1 MSSLTPFRKPE
12 AYKSINASSSLD
24 NKMNQMNTE
33 YVKDKVNLNDIL
45 QEHNTVFFELLE
57 TLKSLII

>member
-24 NKMNQMNTE
+24 DKIDDE
-33 YVKDKVNLNDIL
+33 IYVKDKVNLNDIL
-45 QEHNTVFFELLE
+45 QEHNTIFYDLLE